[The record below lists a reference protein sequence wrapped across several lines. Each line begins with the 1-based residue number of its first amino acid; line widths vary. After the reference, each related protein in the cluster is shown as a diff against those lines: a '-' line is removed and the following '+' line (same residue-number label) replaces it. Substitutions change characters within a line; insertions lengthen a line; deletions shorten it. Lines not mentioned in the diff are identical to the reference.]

1 MSDDDHLPPPTVVR
15 LDTRQ
20 ADLGRDLRRLFEP
33 VLDEPVP
40 PDLARLADFLEAK
53 LAEPAD
59 GFRSPHPN
67 RTPPDAD

>member
-1 MSDDDHLPPPTVVR
+1 MSDENISATPTVVHW

-40 PDLARLADFLEAK
+40 FDLAELARKLEVK
-53 LAEPAD
+53 LAESE
-59 GFRSPHPN
+59 GS
-67 RTPPDAD
+67 